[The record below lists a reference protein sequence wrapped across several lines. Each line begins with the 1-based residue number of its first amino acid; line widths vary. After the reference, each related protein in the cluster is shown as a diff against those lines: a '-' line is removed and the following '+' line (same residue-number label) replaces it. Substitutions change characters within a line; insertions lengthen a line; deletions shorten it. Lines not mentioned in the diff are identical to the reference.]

1 MNEREIN
8 VKKLFCYIISKW
20 YLMLIGML
28 LGALCLGGFKYVKDY
43 QMKNQKEEVDYESLR
58 SKFDDEELQS
68 INNAVNLKEDVYT
81 VTNYMNKSY
90 AYNLDATS
98 VPYCGM
104 QFCIVL
110 ENDTDEIDEMTAN
123 NLLETYSAYVL
134 HGGLQENIGITDHDK
149 QEYVSELISVE
160 CLKVDFTSV
169 LYVDFIDMESLGVSV
184 EQVTEALNDYSMVVS
199 EKFLKHKLELISVTE
214 GNRYDETIMIKQQNM
229 SNYLNASESRYTKAI
244 EKFTNEQKQYVN
256 YLLGIEEKK
265 VKSEEIEISIKYVFV
280 GAILG
285 VCLVAFC
292 ILIYYIFSPK
302 VMSLYD
308 YEKMFGIDY
317 LGTFLENHD
326 EEREMVSGL
335 KKLEYQDV
343 LAMDYESLIAYLTI
357 RLEKIC
363 EKENIDKIAVIS
375 SNDRII
381 NNDFA
386 NQLFSDCSLKNIE
399 LVLVGNVLKNANDFK
414 EVISINNVILIERE
428 YESVIENVRKVVDL
442 CNNNE
447 IKIHG
452 VIGIV

>member
-1 MNEREIN
+1 
-8 VKKLFCYIISKW
+8 
-20 YLMLIGML
+20 
-28 LGALCLGGFKYVKDY
+28 
-43 QMKNQKEEVDYESLR
+43 
-58 SKFDDEELQS
+58 
-68 INNAVNLKEDVYT
+68 
-81 VTNYMNKSY
+81 
-90 AYNLDATS
+90 
-98 VPYCGM
+98 
-104 QFCIVL
+104 
-110 ENDTDEIDEMTAN
+110 
-123 NLLETYSAYVL
+123 
-134 HGGLQENIGITDHDK
+134 
-149 QEYVSELISVE
+149 
-160 CLKVDFTSV
+160 
-169 LYVDFIDMESLGVSV
+169 
-184 EQVTEALNDYSMVVS
+184 LNDYSMVVS